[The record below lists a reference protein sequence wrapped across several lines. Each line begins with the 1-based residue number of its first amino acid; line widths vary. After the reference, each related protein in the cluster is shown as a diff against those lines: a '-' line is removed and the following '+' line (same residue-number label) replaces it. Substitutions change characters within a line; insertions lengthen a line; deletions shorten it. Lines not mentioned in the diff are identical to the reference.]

1 MISTTAFALLAVYP
15 HWHCADW
22 NILAPPLLLCSY
34 YCMIK
39 TLQSTHPEGYAYYSY
54 FLLICASFA
63 LPQILWLIPALI
75 WSQATHIGSL
85 TPRSLAAMLLG
96 MLTPIVMLSLYHI
109 GIAGRS
115 DFLQFI
121 SEHLS
126 ECIHPDYTY
135 WKDLL
140 NSQPSNWSVHNW
152 QFVATALCL
161 LSISIVSTTHFLYT
175 ALKDK
180 LRVRTFYNMLF
191 LTEVALWVIL
201 LLYPQQR
208 EALLFLL
215 SVNCAPFIAHYFT
228 LSRGWMGNLT
238 FALCILTFI
247 SLIIFN
253 YNTRWILSL
262 IFS

>member
-1 MISTTAFALLAVYP
+1 
-15 HWHCADW
+15 
-22 NILAPPLLLCSY
+22 
-34 YCMIK
+34 
-39 TLQSTHPEGYAYYSY
+39 
-54 FLLICASFA
+54 
-63 LPQILWLIPALI
+63 
-75 WSQATHIGSL
+75 
-85 TPRSLAAMLLG
+85 
-96 MLTPIVMLSLYHI
+96 MLSLYHI
-109 GIAGRS
+109 GITGRS

-140 NSQPSNWSVHNW
+140 NAQPSNWSVHNW

-161 LSISIVSTTHFLYT
+161 LGISIVSTAHFLYT

-215 SVNCAPFIAHYFT
+215 SVNSAPFIAHYFT
-228 LSRGWMGNLT
+228 LSRGWLANLT

-253 YNTRWILSL
+253 YNTQWILSL